1 MVRAHIH
8 ASGKGRGGGA
18 KTTRRLGDN
27 SSSAVRPSWP
37 EFPTASRATCPAGPD
52 MRGIGHRVRLVRE
65 SGSFRGGRRGFGRA
79 VFPASFCILRGCGC
93 PLAGRAARFPGG
105 GYTLLWDVARAAASL
120 CRCVPVSL
128 CRCVAARGGRRLAA
142 LGPGGLPSVFPL
154 PSSVFPDFRLP
165 TSSRPTPEIRP
176 AHSPAHPAIA
186 TTNVQAKRTKKVG
199 IVGKYGTRYGS
210 SLRKQIKKIEV
221 SQHSKYFCSF
231 CGKYGMKRSAVGIWK
246 CKGCNKSQAGGA
258 YTLNTPA
265 SVTVRSTVR
274 RLREQTEK

>member
-37 EFPTASRATCPAGPD
+37 EFPTASRATCPAGPG
-52 MRGIGHRVRLVRE
+52 MRGIGHRVRLKRE

-128 CRCVAARGGRRLAA
+128 CRCPWRAPSGRARPRWAPFR
-142 LGPGGLPSVFPL
+142 L
-154 PSSVFPDFRLP
+154 PSSLFCLPRLP
-165 TSSRPTPEIRP
+165 TSVFLTPHARDPPRSLARAPRDRNHER
-176 AHSPAHPAIA
+176 AGEAYQEGRDRRKVRHPLW
-186 TTNVQAKRTKKVG
+186 VQSEEAD
-199 IVGKYGTRYGS
+199 
-210 SLRKQIKKIEV
+210 
-221 SQHSKYFCSF
+221 
-231 CGKYGMKRSAVGIWK
+231 
-246 CKGCNKSQAGGA
+246 
-258 YTLNTPA
+258 
-265 SVTVRSTVR
+265 
-274 RLREQTEK
+274 

>member
-1 MVRAHIH
+1 V
-8 ASGKGRGGGA
+8 
-18 KTTRRLGDN
+18 
-27 SSSAVRPSWP
+27 
-37 EFPTASRATCPAGPD
+37 
-52 MRGIGHRVRLVRE
+52 
-65 SGSFRGGRRGFGRA
+65 
-79 VFPASFCILRGCGC
+79 
-93 PLAGRAARFPGG
+93 
-105 GYTLLWDVARAAASL
+105 SL

-128 CRCVAARGGRRLAA
+128 PVEGAVWPRSAPVG
-142 LGPGGLPSVFPL
+142 SL
-154 PSSVFPDFRLP
+154 PSSLFCLPRLP
-165 TSSRPTPEIRP
+165 SSSRPTPEIRP
-176 AHSPAHPAIA
+176 AHSPALPAIA

-246 CKGCNKSQAGGA
+246 CKGCNKTQAGGA

>member
-1 MVRAHIH
+1 MLPGRAGGEGQRQHGDWGTIRH
-8 ASGKGRGGGA
+8 PPSDHPGRNSRPPAVPRAPPARICEVLGTVCASCASLAVFVGDGADSVVQSFPRLFAFFAAAGALWRAGRP
-18 KTTRRLGDN
+18 
-27 SSSAVRPSWP
+27 V
-37 EFPTASRATCPAGPD
+37 SRAVDTRYYGTS
-52 MRGIGHRVRLVRE
+52 R
-65 SGSFRGGRRGFGRA
+65 GRRR
-79 VFPASFCILRGCGC
+79 
-93 PLAGRAARFPGG
+93 
-105 GYTLLWDVARAAASL
+105 
-120 CRCVPVSL
+120 RCVAVSL
-128 CRCVAARGGRRLAA
+128 CPCVAARGGRRLAA

-154 PSSVFPDFRLP
+154 PSSVFPVFRLP
-165 TSSRPTPEIRP
+165 SSSRPTPEIRP

>member
-105 GYTLLWDVARAAASL
+105 GYTLLLDVARAAASL

-128 CRCVAARGGRRLAA
+128 PVEGAVWPRSAPVG
-142 LGPGGLPSVFPL
+142 SL
-154 PSSVFPDFRLP
+154 PSSLFCLPRLP
-165 TSSRPTPEIRP
+165 TSVFLTPHARDPPRSLARAPRDRNHER
-176 AHSPAHPAIA
+176 AGEAYQEGRDRRKVRHPLW
-186 TTNVQAKRTKKVG
+186 VQSEEAD
-199 IVGKYGTRYGS
+199 
-210 SLRKQIKKIEV
+210 
-221 SQHSKYFCSF
+221 
-231 CGKYGMKRSAVGIWK
+231 
-246 CKGCNKSQAGGA
+246 
-258 YTLNTPA
+258 
-265 SVTVRSTVR
+265 
-274 RLREQTEK
+274 